1 VATRQ
6 TMTISPPQMIK
17 EVDKLRRK
25 EGRTRSELMRE
36 ALRFYARRIEAL
48 PVYNPTAREI
58 GEMEKGR
65 AEMRRGES
73 FTLNEFK
80 TWLLGSQR
88 NKAGAKKRP
97 PRAKT

>member
-48 PVYNPTAREI
+48 PVYNPQRERSEKWKKAAR
-58 GEMEKGR
+58 R
-65 AEMRRGES
+65 
-73 FTLNEFK
+73 
-80 TWLLGSQR
+80 
-88 NKAGAKKRP
+88 
-97 PRAKT
+97 